1 MTMKTTSSSYLGNLR
16 ISSTHNKS
24 GTVIETDAPVDN
36 QGKGTRFS
44 PTDLVATAYLNCM
57 ITLIGIYCDNHDL
70 EFKKCEG
77 DVEKVMGNSPR
88 RIVELNFVLDLS
100 GNNWN
105 EAERKRVENAARTC
119 PVSKSVHPD
128 IKIDIDFRY

>member
-1 MTMKTTSSSYLGNLR
+1 MKTAGSTYLGELR
-16 ISSTHNKS
+16 ISSKHNKS

-44 PTDLVATAYLNCM
+44 PTDLLSTAYLNCM
-57 ITLIGIYCDNHDL
+57 ITLMGIYCDNHGL
-70 EFKKCEG
+70 KFEKCEG
-77 DVEKVMGNSPR
+77 DVEKIMYSSPR
-88 RIVELNFVLDLS
+88 RIGELNFVLDLS

-105 EAERKRVENAARTC
+105 ETEKKHIENAARTC

-128 IKIDIDFRY
+128 IKINIEFKY